1 MATDQRIA
9 AIDTAAAR
17 MRAWEIAAEV
27 PDPEVPVLTIGDLG
41 VLRDVRLME
50 DGAVEVD
57 ITPTYTGC
65 PAMSVFTMDIE
76 TALLKA
82 GFPSVRIKTV
92 LSPAWT
98 TDWITEEG
106 RRKLRE
112 AGIAPPQKAA
122 GKAAL
127 LGLDPEIACPHCG
140 HAETEKLS
148 EFGAT
153 ACKALYRC
161 LGCREPFEYFKCI

>member
-1 MATDQRIA
+1 MAAPTAVESEALRRARA
-9 AIDTAAAR
+9 ALDR
-17 MRAWEIAAEV
+17 V
-27 PDPEVPVLTIGDLG
+27 HDPEIPALTIAELG
-41 VLRDVRLME
+41 ILRDVAE
-50 DGAVEVD
+50 ADGHVVVTL
-57 ITPTYTGC
+57 TPTYSGC
-65 PAMSVFTMDIE
+65 PATAAIE
-76 TALLKA
+76 IEVQTALARA
-82 GFPSVRIKTV
+82 GVEDARVRTV

-98 TDWITEEG
+98 TDWITAAG
-106 RRKLRE
+106 RRKLQA

-127 LGLDPEIACPHCG
+127 LGLEPEIACPHCG

-161 LGCREPFEYFKCI
+161 LHCREPFEYFKCI

>member
-1 MATDQRIA
+1 MAIA
-9 AIDTAAAR
+9 TTAGSSALERARAA
-17 MRAWEIAAEV
+17 MAQV
-27 PDPEVPVLTIGDLG
+27 HDPEIPALTIAELG
-41 VLRDVRLME
+41 ILREVAER
-50 DGAVEVD
+50 DGGIVVTL
-57 ITPTYTGC
+57 TPTYSGC
-65 PAMSVFTMDIE
+65 PATAAIE
-76 TALLKA
+76 IEAQTALARA
-82 GFPSVRIKTV
+82 GLPDAQVRTV

>member
-1 MATDQRIA
+1 MATATTAGAGALERAQA
-9 AIDTAAAR
+9 AMAQVR
-17 MRAWEIAAEV
+17 
-27 PDPEVPVLTIGDLG
+27 DPEIPALTIAELG
-41 VLRDVRLME
+41 ILREVAER
-50 DGAVEVD
+50 DGGIVVTL
-57 ITPTYTGC
+57 TPTYSGC
-65 PAMSVFTMDIE
+65 PATAAIE
-76 TALLKA
+76 IEAQTALARA
-82 GFPSVRIKTV
+82 GLPDAQVRTV

-106 RRKLRE
+106 RRKLTE